1 MVEPHPSRDEELE
14 NAVDELQE
22 GVTEE
27 RGGQGVPGNA
37 SDRERMPPKKS
48 EDDEPPD

>member
-27 RGGQGVPGNA
+27 RRAQGVPGNA
-37 SDRERMPPKKS
+37 SEREKTPKKS
-48 EDDEPPD
+48 EVDEPPD